1 MRLYNSARLSN
12 FCDTRNSF
20 RTPQVKIDEFNN
32 LTKNQAL
39 ATLMQCCSASRW
51 AEGIVELRPFAS
63 LSALQVSSQTVWAEM
78 REQDFL
84 EAFDGHPKIG
94 DPDSLK
100 KKYSTTKEIASSEQ
114 SGIKHA
120 GDQIIDELASHNQA
134 YLDKFGFI
142 FIVCATGK
150 TADEMLTGIKKRLL
164 NHREQELTLAANEQQ
179 KITTI
184 RINKLFE
191 QY

>member
-1 MRLYNSARLSN
+1 M
-12 FCDTRNSF
+12 
-20 RTPQVKIDEFNN
+20 QIEEFNK
-32 LTKNQAL
+32 LPRHQAL
-39 ATLMQCCSASRW
+39 AMLMQCCNASRW
-51 AEGIVELRPFAS
+51 AQEMVECRPFAS
-63 LSALQVSSQTVWAEM
+63 LSALQVSSQTIWAEM

-100 KKYSTTKEIASSEQ
+100 LKYNTTKEIASSEQ
-114 SGIKHA
+114 SGIQHA
-120 GDQIIDELASHNQA
+120 SDQIIDELASYNQA

-150 TADEMLTGIKKRLL
+150 TANEMLTSIKRRLS
-164 NHREQELTLAANEQQ
+164 NRRQQELALAANEQQ

-191 QY
+191 HN